1 MGGAL
6 RLEIVTPDGC
16 TYGAEGVE
24 RIVFRRRE
32 REYEQGSEVAV
43 FPGHGP
49 MLVRM
54 SATPL
59 RYRRGG
65 ETCYLAVAGGFAEVK
80 ESRVLVVTPR
90 FEEVGMDSD
99 EVRTR
104 ASALA
109 EQWLDEYE
117 DFLGAMT
124 GLETLRSSTSPEG
137 G

>member
-1 MGGAL
+1 MKS
-6 RLEIVTPDGC
+6 IT
-16 TYGAEGVE
+16 TE
-24 RIVFRRRE
+24 RI
-32 REYEQGSEVAV
+32 SI
-43 FPGHGP
+43 
-49 MLVRM
+49 LVW
-54 SATPL
+54 
-59 RYRRGG
+59 G
-65 ETCYLAVAGGFAEVK
+65 EAAEVK
-80 ESRVLVVTPR
+80 ESRMLVVTPR
-90 FEEVGMDSD
+90 FEEASADSD